1 MGKAGGDSGR
11 SAYFNLPNLTYLFR
25 FTIVFVMKKKSQHRD
40 LFPGAVELMILK
52 CLSRRPMHG
61 YALAMWL
68 KDISE
73 EYLLIEEGSLYPAL
87 QRMLKAGWLETEMGL
102 SARNRPVR
110 IFKVTQAGRKHLEQ
124 ELASVQ
130 KMFAG
135 FNRVLA
141 LVGQ

>member
-1 MGKAGGDSGR
+1 
-11 SAYFNLPNLTYLFR
+11 
-25 FTIVFVMKKKSQHRD
+25 
-40 LFPGAVELMILK
+40 
-52 CLSRRPMHG
+52 MHG

-87 QRMLKAGWLETEMGL
+87 QRMLKAGWLETETGL

-110 IFKVTQAGRKHLEQ
+110 IFKVTESGRKHLEQ